1 MCCFCTLVMSSW
13 GNLAEN
19 TGAVLQLSANNEA
32 GAFFCRFCAQYFRNT
47 FGSFKNLKQLKGA
60 VAIFR
65 SCAIVHYHFK
75 KNKFQRFTDGFRTE
89 FILNYKS
96 LQ

>member
-32 GAFFCRFCAQYFRNT
+32 GAFFADSAHN
-47 FGSFKNLKQLKGA
+47 
-60 VAIFR
+60 
-65 SCAIVHYHFK
+65 
-75 KNKFQRFTDGFRTE
+75 
-89 FILNYKS
+89 ILEYEYIWFF
-96 LQ
+96 